1 MEALKQRTIR
11 GGLAKLVGQGITFV
25 LRLLYI
31 VVMARLLSPSEF
43 GLVAMATVVTGIY
56 DLFRD
61 GGLSAA
67 AIQQPTITEEQKS
80 TLFWVNISIG
90 AILTAICLLTA
101 PILSRFYHEPR
112 LFWVTVGISGGFL
125 FSAAGAQYAAM
136 LHRDLRYVTLTSIDV
151 LSVAVNIAAAIAM
164 AATGF
169 GYWALVAPSVGATV
183 INTVAMWLAVGWKPG
198 LPRHNTGIMEMLKFG
213 GTVSLNNLLV
223 YVAYNFDKLLL
234 GRFWGAD
241 ALGLYSRAYQLINI
255 PTTQLNHAIGGVAFS
270 ALSRIQNDRMR
281 YKNYFI
287 KGYSITIAFTAPIT
301 LFSAAFAD
309 DIIRVAMGPRWE
321 AAAIIF
327 RLLTPTVLFFG
338 LANPLAWF
346 LMSSGLQQRSLRIA
360 LALTPICIGSYFVGL
375 PYGPNGVAAA
385 FSIALSL
392 WLLPHMLWC
401 IKDTGIT
408 LSDLLRAI
416 WPPVGSAIVAT
427 ITAVAVE
434 ALIGQADSA
443 LLRLALNGVVMA
455 AIYLAM
461 LLLVMG
467 QKTFYLNVISQL
479 KTSAART

>member
-1 MEALKQRTIR
+1 MEALKQHTIR

-31 VVMARLLSPSEF
+31 ALIARLLSPSEF

-80 TLFWVNISIG
+80 TLFWINISIG

-101 PILSRFYHEPR
+101 PVLVHFYREPR
-112 LFWVTVGISGGFL
+112 LFWVTAGISGGFL

-136 LHRDLRYVTLTSIDV
+136 LHRDLRYVTLTVIDV
-151 LSVAVNIAAAIAM
+151 LSVTVNITAAIAM
-164 AATGF
+164 AATGY
-169 GYWALVAPSVGATV
+169 GYWSLVAPSVGATV
-183 INTVAMWLAVGWKPG
+183 FNTVAMWLAVGWKPG
-198 LPRHNTGIMEMLKFG
+198 LPRRNTGVTEMLKFG

-270 ALSRIQNDRMR
+270 ALSRLQDDHAR
-281 YKNYFI
+281 YKKYFL
-287 KGYSITIAFTAPIT
+287 KGYAITIALTAPIT
-301 LFSAAFAD
+301 LFSAAFAE

-338 LANPLAWF
+338 LVNPLAWF

-360 LALTPICIGSYFVGL
+360 LTLTPICVGSYFVGL

-401 IKDTGIT
+401 IKDTAIS
-408 LSDLLRAI
+408 LADLLRAI
-416 WPPVGSAIVAT
+416 WPPIGSAIVAT

-443 LLRLALNGVVMA
+443 LLRLALNGGVMA